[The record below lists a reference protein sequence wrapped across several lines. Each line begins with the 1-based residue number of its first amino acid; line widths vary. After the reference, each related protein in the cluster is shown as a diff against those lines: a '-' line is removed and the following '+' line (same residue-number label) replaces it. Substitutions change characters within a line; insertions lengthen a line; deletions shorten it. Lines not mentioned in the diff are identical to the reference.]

1 LSDVDGAVLAAI
13 AAVLSTSR
21 AESQPRR
28 VETQPAWTIAMRRP
42 ELSLEEIAALRR
54 GTRR

>member
-1 LSDVDGAVLAAI
+1 LSDVNGAVLAAI
-13 AAVLSTSR
+13 AAVLSAGR
-21 AESQPRR
+21 VESQSR

-42 ELSLEEIAALRR
+42 ELSLDEIAALRR